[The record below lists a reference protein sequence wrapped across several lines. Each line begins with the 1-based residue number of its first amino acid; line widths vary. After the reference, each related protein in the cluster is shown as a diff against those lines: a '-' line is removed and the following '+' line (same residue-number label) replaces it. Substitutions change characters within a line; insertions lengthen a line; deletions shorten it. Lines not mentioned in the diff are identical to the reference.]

1 MDAYLAYLS
10 ERVAVYFNRAE
21 LQALCLRLDFNFDS
35 LPAAGLGEQA
45 RELVLALARRE
56 RLPDLLDELRRERS
70 TVEWPPVPPGF
81 RPPAEPGAAPVAP
94 TALAA
99 PPSKYQIGSVAAG
112 NLAIGDNAQVT
123 VHRGSGEEGV
133 AGDER

>member
-56 RLPDLLDELRRERS
+56 RLPDLLTELRQERP

-81 RPPAEPGAAPVAP
+81 RPPAAPPAAP
-94 TALAA
+94 AA
-99 PPSKYQIGSVAAG
+99 PPSKYQIGPVTAG

-123 VHRGSGEEGV
+123 VHRGATERD
-133 AGDER
+133 AADDER